1 MAVRFQL
8 RRDTANNWASVNP
21 VLALGEPGVETDTLK
36 VKVGDGSNA
45 WNSLG
50 YTITTQ
56 FADLNGKPTTIAGYG
71 ITDNFVALTSF
82 SVGAEGTASG
92 DGAIAYDNTNGQF
105 TYTPP
110 DTSTFLTS
118 VPAQSFASLTG
129 KPTTLTGYGI
139 TDAVAS
145 SAIST
150 FGGTLV
156 DDADAS
162 AARTTLGL
170 GTAATT
176 AATAYATAAQGTTAD
191 SAIQP
196 NTSPT
201 LTNATLTG
209 YLAGPATFTID
220 PAAVGDNTGKVVIAG
235 DLQVDGVQTTIN
247 STTVSIDDLNFSIA
261 TDAVDSAAANG
272 AGISIGGAG
281 ATLVYTHATT
291 SWDLNKQVNISENLS
306 VGATPKAMQSGFDNI
321 QVGGNLTLNVD
332 STGAGAGVY
341 MGNNVYRD
349 VADSRWEYIY
359 TDEASQ
365 YVQAN
370 GEHLFRIASS
380 GTANDPITWT
390 TPLKVASN
398 GHIGITNSVAP
409 VGNLHVEDASGSQIW
424 LGRTTNSGQT
434 TASLGKITFGDT
446 VTDSLLAE
454 IEASLDGSA
463 SNARLTFSTQTTGSQ
478 STARMT
484 ILQSGNVGINSTD
497 PGEALEVD
505 GVIQIKRTGDHP
517 AIRFVEDSTT
527 RAYMGS
533 GDWALNNLNDDDFGI
548 SSSATGDLVLG
559 TNAGSEAMRIQTTSG
574 NVGINTDNPQNTLH
588 VQGSLTLEG
597 SSGTDNA
604 WTYYKNSDQTYLLGI
619 RGSSSD
625 ALSFYDLTTDA
636 ERMRI
641 DTGGTIG
648 VNSIPE
654 STWSTVFDGRIRLGA
669 TGFVGTTSAS
679 TQLGN
684 NWYYDGSAYK
694 RISSDLALRYYQNNG
709 EHVWET
715 AVTGAADSTITW
727 ATKLL
732 LGADGNLEL
741 GYNGAARQQA
751 DSQAFSII
759 TPASGG
765 GQGIALKRLDS
776 NSDQQLGEIS
786 FSNNTQDGLGGM
798 RMKTSGAVNT
808 TELNFDIAS
817 GGAIST
823 PLKLDNGGVT
833 VTGNHTQNGAR
844 VQMQSFDLFGSA
856 TSERRVRV
864 TLGNYESC
872 YVRIM
877 AQRTNGGD
885 AIAYWEGIINNNNNA
900 NFVTELHS
908 KSANP
913 TFTFDYTTT
922 SIFQWTFNA
931 SVSPG
936 DGVIYV
942 QEIRGGASISLIA
955 T

>member
-71 ITDNFVALTSF
+71 ITDNFLALTSF

-118 VPAQSFASLTG
+118 VPAQTFASLTG

-191 SAIQP
+191 SAIQQ

-209 YLAGPATFTID
+209 YLAGPAVFTID

-261 TDAVDSAAANG
+261 TDAADAAAANG
-272 AGISIGGAG
+272 AGITIGGAG
-281 ATLVYTHATT
+281 ATITYDSTNDE
-291 SWDLNKQVNISENLS
+291 WDFNKPI
-306 VGATPKAMQSGFDNI
+306 D
-321 QVGGNLTLNVD
+321 VD
-332 STGAGAGVY
+332 SVTVNTLHGGTTNFDIKQSTTDGADNKRTRIGGGGDVVNTRGAFIELHGNEHTSTGSAVINAG
-341 MGNNVYRD
+341 NV
-349 VADSRWEYIY
+349 
-359 TDEASQ
+359 TG
-365 YVQAN
+365 
-370 GEHLFRIASS
+370 GEISLRTGGSEKVI
-380 GTANDPITWT
+380 IT
-390 TPLKVASN
+390 KDGEV
-398 GHIGITNSVAP
+398 GITNSVAP
-409 VGNLHVEDASGSQIW
+409 VGNLHIEDASGSQIW

-454 IEASLDGSA
+454 IEASLDGST

-517 AIRFVEDSTT
+517 AMRFVEDGNT

-533 GDWALNNLNDDDFGI
+533 GDWAINNLDDVDFGI

-559 TNAGSEAMRIQTTSG
+559 TNAGTEAMRIQTTSG

-604 WTYYKNSDQTYLLGI
+604 WTYYKNADQTYLLGI

-654 STWSTVFDGRIRLGA
+654 STWSTVFDSRIRLGA
-669 TGFVGTTSAS
+669 TGFVGSTSAS

-694 RISSDLALRYYQNNG
+694 RIASDLALRYYQNG
-709 EHVWET
+709 GDHVWET

-751 DSQAFSII
+751 DSQAFTIT

-765 GQGIALKRLDS
+765 GQGIAIKRLDS
-776 NSDQQLGEIS
+776 NTDQQIGEIT
-786 FSNNTQDGLGGM
+786 FSNNTQDGQAGI
-798 RMKTSGAVNT
+798 RVKTQGASNT
-808 TELNFDIAS
+808 TDMHFDVNNAGTEVASALMIDGSQGGKISVVSREMSIQGMELRHGTFGI
-817 GGAIST
+817 
-823 PLKLDNGGVT
+823 
-833 VTGNHTQNGAR
+833 GNYN
-844 VQMQSFDLFGSA
+844 
-856 TSERRVRV
+856 RRVEV
-864 TLGNYESC
+864 SLGNYESAH
-872 YVRIM
+872 VRIM
-877 AQRTNGGD
+877 AQRTNGGSCFV
-885 AIAYWEGIINNNNNA
+885 YWEGYINNNNNA
-900 NFVTELHS
+900 GFSTAIAQRASDGTVS
-908 KSANP
+908 
-913 TFTFDYTTT
+913 FTA
-922 SIFQWTFNA
+922 SISGGDFRWDFNA
-931 SVSPG
+931 SGSSG
-936 DGVIYV
+936 DGSFVV
-942 QEIRGGASISLIA
+942 QGARGGASVDV
-955 T
+955 TTY

>member
-71 ITDNFVALTSF
+71 ITDNFLALTSF

-118 VPAQSFASLTG
+118 VPAQTFASLTG

-209 YLAGPATFTID
+209 YLAGPASFVID
-220 PAAVGDNTGKVVIAG
+220 PAAVGDDTGTVVIAG
-235 DLQVDGVQTTIN
+235 NLQVDGVQTTIN
-247 STTVSIDDLNFSIA
+247 STTVAIDDLNFSIA
-261 TDAVDSAAANG
+261 TDAADAAAANG
-272 AGISIGGAG
+272 AGITIGGAG
-281 ATLVYTHATT
+281 ATITYDSANDE
-291 SWDLNKQVNISENLS
+291 WDFNKPI
-306 VGATPKAMQSGFDNI
+306 D
-321 QVGGNLTLNVD
+321 VD
-332 STGAGAGVY
+332 SVTVNTLHGGTTNFDIKQSTTDGADNKRTRIGGGGDVVNTRGAFIELHGNEHTSTGSAVINAG
-341 MGNNVYRD
+341 NV
-349 VADSRWEYIY
+349 
-359 TDEASQ
+359 TG
-365 YVQAN
+365 
-370 GEHLFRIASS
+370 GEISLRTGGSEKVI
-380 GTANDPITWT
+380 IT
-390 TPLKVASN
+390 KDGEV
-398 GHIGITNSVAP
+398 GITNSVAP

-454 IEASLDGSA
+454 IEASLDGST

-517 AIRFVEDSTT
+517 AMRFVEDGNT

-533 GDWALNNLNDDDFGI
+533 GDWAINNLDDVDFGI

-559 TNAGSEAMRIQTTSG
+559 TNAGTEAMRIQTTSG

-588 VQGSLTLEG
+588 VLGSLTLEG

-604 WTYYKNSDQTYLLGI
+604 WTYYKNADQTYLLGI

-654 STWSTVFDGRIRLGA
+654 STWSTVFDSRIRLGA
-669 TGFVGTTSAS
+669 TGFVGSTSAS

-694 RISSDLALRYYQNNG
+694 RIASDLALRYYQNG
-709 EHVWET
+709 GDHVWET

-751 DSQAFSII
+751 DSQAFTIT

-765 GQGIALKRLDS
+765 GQGIAIKRLDS
-776 NSDQQLGEIS
+776 NTDQQIGEIT
-786 FSNNTQDGLGGM
+786 FSNNTQDGQAGI
-798 RMKTSGAVNT
+798 RVKTQGASNT
-808 TELNFDIAS
+808 TDMHFDVNNAGTEVASALMIDGSQGGKISVVSREMSIQGMELRHGTFGI
-817 GGAIST
+817 
-823 PLKLDNGGVT
+823 
-833 VTGNHTQNGAR
+833 GNYN
-844 VQMQSFDLFGSA
+844 
-856 TSERRVRV
+856 RRVEV
-864 TLGNYESC
+864 SLGNYESAH
-872 YVRIM
+872 VRIM
-877 AQRTNGGD
+877 AQRTNGGSCFV
-885 AIAYWEGIINNNNNA
+885 YWEGYINNNNNA
-900 NFVTELHS
+900 GFSTAIAQRASDGTVS
-908 KSANP
+908 
-913 TFTFDYTTT
+913 FTA
-922 SIFQWTFNA
+922 SISGGDFRWDFNA
-931 SVSPG
+931 SVSSG
-936 DGVIYV
+936 DGSFVV
-942 QEIRGGASISLIA
+942 QGARGGASVDV
-955 T
+955 TTY

>member
-71 ITDNFVALTSF
+71 ITDNFLALTSF

-118 VPAQSFASLTG
+118 VPAQTFASLTG

-191 SAIQP
+191 SAIQQ

-209 YLAGPATFTID
+209 YLAGPAVFTID

-261 TDAVDSAAANG
+261 TDAADAAAANG
-272 AGISIGGAG
+272 AGITIGGAG
-281 ATLVYTHATT
+281 ATITYDSTNDE
-291 SWDLNKQVNISENLS
+291 WDFNKPI
-306 VGATPKAMQSGFDNI
+306 D
-321 QVGGNLTLNVD
+321 VD
-332 STGAGAGVY
+332 SVTVNTLHGGTTNFDIKQSTTDGADNKRTRIGGGGDVVNTRGAFIELHGNEHTSTGSAVINAG
-341 MGNNVYRD
+341 NV
-349 VADSRWEYIY
+349 
-359 TDEASQ
+359 TG
-365 YVQAN
+365 
-370 GEHLFRIASS
+370 GEISLRTGGSEKVI
-380 GTANDPITWT
+380 IT
-390 TPLKVASN
+390 KDGEV
-398 GHIGITNSVAP
+398 GITNSVAP

-424 LGRTTNSGQT
+424 LGRTSNSGQT

-517 AIRFVEDSTT
+517 AMRFVEDGNT

-533 GDWALNNLNDDDFGI
+533 GDWAINNLDDVDFGI

-559 TNAGSEAMRIQTTSG
+559 TNAGTEAMRIQTTSG

-604 WTYYKNSDQTYLLGI
+604 WTYYKNADQTYLLGI

-654 STWSTVFDGRIRLGA
+654 STWSTVFDSRIRLGA
-669 TGFVGTTSAS
+669 TGFVGSTSAS

-694 RISSDLALRYYQNNG
+694 RIASDLALRYYQNG
-709 EHVWET
+709 GDHVWET

-751 DSQAFSII
+751 DSQAFTIT

-765 GQGIALKRLDS
+765 GQGIAIKRLDS
-776 NSDQQLGEIS
+776 NTDQQIGEIT
-786 FSNNTQDGLGGM
+786 FSNNTQDGQAGI
-798 RMKTSGAVNT
+798 RVKTQGASNT
-808 TELNFDIAS
+808 TDMHFDVNNAGTEVASALMIDGSQGGKISVVSREMSIQGMELRHGTFGI
-817 GGAIST
+817 
-823 PLKLDNGGVT
+823 
-833 VTGNHTQNGAR
+833 GNYN
-844 VQMQSFDLFGSA
+844 
-856 TSERRVRV
+856 RRVEV
-864 TLGNYESC
+864 SLGNYESAH
-872 YVRIM
+872 VRIM
-877 AQRTNGGD
+877 AQRTNGGSCFV
-885 AIAYWEGIINNNNNA
+885 YWEGYINNNNNA
-900 NFVTELHS
+900 GFSTAIAQRASDGTVS
-908 KSANP
+908 
-913 TFTFDYTTT
+913 FTA
-922 SIFQWTFNA
+922 SISGGDFRWDFNA
-931 SVSPG
+931 SGSSG
-936 DGVIYV
+936 DGSFVV
-942 QEIRGGASISLIA
+942 QGARGGASVDV
-955 T
+955 TTY

>member
-36 VKVGDGSNA
+36 VKVGDGTLN
-45 WNSLG
+45 WNNLG

-56 FADLNGKPTTIAGYG
+56 FADLNGKPTSIAGYG
-71 ITDNFVALTSF
+71 ITDALALANF

-92 DGAIAYDNTNGQF
+92 DGAIAYDNTTGVF

-118 VPAQSFASLTG
+118 VPAQTFASLTG

-139 TDAVAS
+139 TDAVAR

-209 YLAGPATFTID
+209 YLAGPASFVID
-220 PAAVGDNTGKVVIAG
+220 PAAVGDDTGTVVIAG
-235 DLQVDGVQTTIN
+235 NLQVDGVQTTIN
-247 STTVSIDDLNFSIA
+247 STTVAIDDLNFSIA
-261 TDAVDSAAANG
+261 TDAADAAAANG
-272 AGISIGGAG
+272 AGITIGGAG
-281 ATLVYTHATT
+281 ATITYDSTNDE
-291 SWDLNKQVNISENLS
+291 WDFNKPI
-306 VGATPKAMQSGFDNI
+306 D
-321 QVGGNLTLNVD
+321 VD
-332 STGAGAGVY
+332 SVTVNTLHGGTTNFDIKQSTTDGADNKRTRIGGGGDVVNTRGAFIELHGNEHTSTGSAVINAG
-341 MGNNVYRD
+341 NV
-349 VADSRWEYIY
+349 
-359 TDEASQ
+359 TG
-365 YVQAN
+365 
-370 GEHLFRIASS
+370 GEISLRTGGSEKVI
-380 GTANDPITWT
+380 IT
-390 TPLKVASN
+390 KDGEV
-398 GHIGITNSVAP
+398 GITNSVAP

-454 IEASLDGSA
+454 IEASLDGST

-517 AIRFVEDSTT
+517 AIRFIEDSDT

-533 GDWALNNLNDDDFGI
+533 GDWAINNLDDVDFGI

-559 TNAGSEAMRIQTTSG
+559 TNAGTEAMRIQTTSG

-604 WTYYKNSDQTYLLGI
+604 WTYYKNADQTYLLGI

-654 STWSTVFDGRIRLGA
+654 STWSTVFDSRIRLGA
-669 TGFVGTTSAS
+669 TGFVGSTSAS

-694 RISSDLALRYYQNNG
+694 RIASDLALRYYQNG
-709 EHVWET
+709 GDHVWET

-751 DSQAFSII
+751 DSQAFTIT

-765 GQGIALKRLDS
+765 GQGIAIKRLDS
-776 NSDQQLGEIS
+776 NTDQQIGEIT
-786 FSNNTQDGLGGM
+786 FSNNTQDGQAGI
-798 RMKTSGAVNT
+798 RVKTQGASNT
-808 TELNFDIAS
+808 TDMHFDVNNAGTEVASALMIDGSQGGKISVVSREMSIQGMELRHGTFGI
-817 GGAIST
+817 
-823 PLKLDNGGVT
+823 
-833 VTGNHTQNGAR
+833 GNYN
-844 VQMQSFDLFGSA
+844 
-856 TSERRVRV
+856 RRVEV
-864 TLGNYESC
+864 SLGNYESAH
-872 YVRIM
+872 VRIM
-877 AQRTNGGD
+877 AQRTNGGSCFV
-885 AIAYWEGIINNNNNA
+885 YWEGYINNNNNVGYSTA
-900 NFVTELHS
+900 IAQRASDGTVS
-908 KSANP
+908 
-913 TFTFDYTTT
+913 FTA
-922 SIFQWTFNA
+922 SISGGDFRWDFNA
-931 SVSPG
+931 SGSSG
-936 DGVIYV
+936 DGSFVV
-942 QEIRGGASISLIA
+942 QGARGGASVDV
-955 T
+955 TTY

>member
-71 ITDNFVALTSF
+71 ITDNFLALTSF

-118 VPAQSFASLTG
+118 VPAQTFASLTG

-191 SAIQP
+191 SAIQQ

-209 YLAGPATFTID
+209 YLAGPAVFTID

-261 TDAVDSAAANG
+261 TDAADAAAANG
-272 AGISIGGAG
+272 AGITIGGAG
-281 ATLVYTHATT
+281 ATITYDSTNDE
-291 SWDLNKQVNISENLS
+291 WDFNKPI
-306 VGATPKAMQSGFDNI
+306 D
-321 QVGGNLTLNVD
+321 VD
-332 STGAGAGVY
+332 SVTVNTLHGGTTNFDIKQSTTDGADNKRTRIGGGGDVVNTRGAFIELHGNEHTSTGSAVINAG
-341 MGNNVYRD
+341 NV
-349 VADSRWEYIY
+349 
-359 TDEASQ
+359 TG
-365 YVQAN
+365 
-370 GEHLFRIASS
+370 GEISLRTGGSEKVI
-380 GTANDPITWT
+380 IT
-390 TPLKVASN
+390 KDGEV
-398 GHIGITNSVAP
+398 GITNSVAP

-454 IEASLDGSA
+454 IEASLDGST

-517 AIRFVEDSTT
+517 AMRFVEDGNT

-533 GDWALNNLNDDDFGI
+533 GDWAINNLDDVDFGI

-559 TNAGSEAMRIQTTSG
+559 TNAGTEAMRIQTTSG

-604 WTYYKNSDQTYLLGI
+604 WTYYKNADQTYLLGI

-669 TGFVGTTSAS
+669 TGFVGSTSAS

-694 RISSDLALRYYQNNG
+694 RIASDLALRYYQNG
-709 EHVWET
+709 GDHVWET

-751 DSQAFSII
+751 DSQAFTIT

-765 GQGIALKRLDS
+765 GQGIAIKRLDS
-776 NSDQQLGEIS
+776 NTDQQIGEIT
-786 FSNNTQDGLGGM
+786 FSNNTQDGQAGI
-798 RMKTSGAVNT
+798 RVKTQGASNT
-808 TELNFDIAS
+808 TDMHFDVNNAGTEVASALMIDGSQGGKISVVSREMSIQGMELRHGTFGI
-817 GGAIST
+817 
-823 PLKLDNGGVT
+823 
-833 VTGNHTQNGAR
+833 GNYN
-844 VQMQSFDLFGSA
+844 
-856 TSERRVRV
+856 RRVEV
-864 TLGNYESC
+864 SLGNYESAH
-872 YVRIM
+872 VRIM
-877 AQRTNGGD
+877 AQRTNGGSCFV
-885 AIAYWEGIINNNNNA
+885 YWEGYINNNNNA
-900 NFVTELHS
+900 GFSTAIAQRASDGTVS
-908 KSANP
+908 
-913 TFTFDYTTT
+913 FTA
-922 SIFQWTFNA
+922 SISGGDFRWDFNA
-931 SVSPG
+931 SGSSG
-936 DGVIYV
+936 DGSFVV
-942 QEIRGGASISLIA
+942 QGARGGASVDV
-955 T
+955 TTY

>member
-71 ITDNFVALTSF
+71 ITDNFLALTSF

-118 VPAQSFASLTG
+118 VPAQTFASLTG

-191 SAIQP
+191 SAIQQ

-209 YLAGPATFTID
+209 YLAGPAVFTID

-261 TDAVDSAAANG
+261 TDAADAAAANG
-272 AGISIGGAG
+272 AGITIGGAG
-281 ATLVYTHATT
+281 ATITYDSTNDE
-291 SWDLNKQVNISENLS
+291 WDFNKPI
-306 VGATPKAMQSGFDNI
+306 D
-321 QVGGNLTLNVD
+321 VD
-332 STGAGAGVY
+332 SVTVNTLHGGTTNFDIKQSTTDGADNKRTRIGGGGDVVNTRGAFIELHGNEHTSTGSAVINAG
-341 MGNNVYRD
+341 NV
-349 VADSRWEYIY
+349 
-359 TDEASQ
+359 TG
-365 YVQAN
+365 
-370 GEHLFRIASS
+370 GEISLRTGGSEKVI
-380 GTANDPITWT
+380 IT
-390 TPLKVASN
+390 KDGEV
-398 GHIGITNSVAP
+398 GITNSVAP

-454 IEASLDGSA
+454 IEASLDGST

-517 AIRFVEDSTT
+517 AMRFVEDGNT

-533 GDWALNNLNDDDFGI
+533 GDWAINNLDDVDFGI

-559 TNAGSEAMRIQTTSG
+559 TNAGTEAMRIQTTSG

-604 WTYYKNSDQTYLLGI
+604 WTYYKNADQTYLLGI

-654 STWSTVFDGRIRLGA
+654 STWSTVFDSRIRLGA
-669 TGFVGTTSAS
+669 TGFVGSTSAS

-694 RISSDLALRYYQNNG
+694 RIASDLALRYYQNG
-709 EHVWET
+709 GDHVWET

-751 DSQAFSII
+751 DSQAFTIT

-765 GQGIALKRLDS
+765 GQGIAIKRLDS
-776 NSDQQLGEIS
+776 NTDQQIGEIT
-786 FSNNTQDGLGGM
+786 FSNNTQDGQAGI
-798 RMKTSGAVNT
+798 RVKTQGASNT
-808 TELNFDIAS
+808 TDMHFDVNNAGTEVASALMIDGSQGGKISVVSREMSIQGMELRHGTFGI
-817 GGAIST
+817 
-823 PLKLDNGGVT
+823 
-833 VTGNHTQNGAR
+833 GNYN
-844 VQMQSFDLFGSA
+844 
-856 TSERRVRV
+856 RRVEV
-864 TLGNYESC
+864 SLGNYESAH
-872 YVRIM
+872 VRIM
-877 AQRTNGGD
+877 AQRTNGGSCFV
-885 AIAYWEGIINNNNNA
+885 YWEGYINNNNNA
-900 NFVTELHS
+900 GFSTAIAQRASDGTVS
-908 KSANP
+908 
-913 TFTFDYTTT
+913 FTA
-922 SIFQWTFNA
+922 SISGGDFRWDFNA
-931 SVSPG
+931 SGSSG
-936 DGVIYV
+936 DGSFVV
-942 QEIRGGASISLIA
+942 QGARGGASVDV
-955 T
+955 TTY

>member
-118 VPAQSFASLTG
+118 VPAQTFASLTG

-191 SAIQP
+191 SAIQQ

-209 YLAGPATFTID
+209 YLAGPAVFTID

-261 TDAVDSAAANG
+261 TDAADAAAANG
-272 AGISIGGAG
+272 AGITIGGAG
-281 ATLVYTHATT
+281 ATITYDSTNDE
-291 SWDLNKQVNISENLS
+291 WDFNKPI
-306 VGATPKAMQSGFDNI
+306 D
-321 QVGGNLTLNVD
+321 VD
-332 STGAGAGVY
+332 SVTVNTLHGGTTNFDIKQSTTDGADNKRTRIGGGGDVVNTRGAFIELHGNEHTSTGSAVINAG
-341 MGNNVYRD
+341 NV
-349 VADSRWEYIY
+349 
-359 TDEASQ
+359 TG
-365 YVQAN
+365 
-370 GEHLFRIASS
+370 GEISLRTGGSEKVI
-380 GTANDPITWT
+380 IT
-390 TPLKVASN
+390 KDGEV
-398 GHIGITNSVAP
+398 GITNSVAP

-454 IEASLDGSA
+454 IEASLDGST

-517 AIRFVEDSTT
+517 AMRFVEDGNT

-533 GDWALNNLNDDDFGI
+533 GDWAINNLDDVDFGI

-559 TNAGSEAMRIQTTSG
+559 TNAGTEAMRIQTTSG

-604 WTYYKNSDQTYLLGI
+604 WTYYKNADQTYLLGI

-654 STWSTVFDGRIRLGA
+654 STWSTVFDSRIRLGA
-669 TGFVGTTSAS
+669 TGFVGSTSAS

-694 RISSDLALRYYQNNG
+694 RIASDLALRYYQNG
-709 EHVWET
+709 GDHVWET

-751 DSQAFSII
+751 DSQAFTIT

-765 GQGIALKRLDS
+765 GQGIAIKRLDS
-776 NSDQQLGEIS
+776 NTDQQIGEIT
-786 FSNNTQDGLGGM
+786 FSNNTQDGQAGI
-798 RMKTSGAVNT
+798 RVKTQGASNT
-808 TELNFDIAS
+808 TDMHFDVNNAGTEVASALMIDGSQGGKISVVSREMSIQGMELRHGTFGI
-817 GGAIST
+817 
-823 PLKLDNGGVT
+823 
-833 VTGNHTQNGAR
+833 GNYN
-844 VQMQSFDLFGSA
+844 
-856 TSERRVRV
+856 RRVEV
-864 TLGNYESC
+864 SLGNYESAH
-872 YVRIM
+872 VRIM
-877 AQRTNGGD
+877 AQRTNGGSCFV
-885 AIAYWEGIINNNNNA
+885 YWEGYINNNNNA
-900 NFVTELHS
+900 GFSTAIAQRASDGTVS
-908 KSANP
+908 
-913 TFTFDYTTT
+913 FTA
-922 SIFQWTFNA
+922 SISGGDFRWDFNA
-931 SVSPG
+931 SGSSG
-936 DGVIYV
+936 DGSFVV
-942 QEIRGGASISLIA
+942 QGARGGASVDV
-955 T
+955 TTY